1 MSFPILLLVLSVAPV
16 LFLLIFVYRKDSYER
31 EPLPL
36 LLLTFVAG
44 LLSVLPA
51 ALMESVMSLYQPADP
66 VGVSFYNGFCVAGF
80 CEELTKLLLLS
91 WLIWRNRNFDE
102 YFDGIVYAV
111 FLSLGF
117 AASEN
122 LMYVFGQDS
131 FLSSFF
137 TGSMRALLAVPAHFL
152 FAVVMGYH
160 FALAKFDPQHRTRHL
175 FHALFVPLLLH
186 GTYDTLLM
194 LSSALGADGGGV
206 TGLLFVAFVVF
217 DIYMWRWGMRRIRA
231 LQEMSQQQHFDR
243 SQPFAGFKWFCLLLL
258 LLPLSGQAQTTRSEV
273 RQPEKTRMLLILNCS
288 HSMWDAWQ
296 SDAKIKVTQKVL
308 LRFLD
313 SIASHDDIEVAL
325 RVFGHLNRGA
335 YTTRLEVPFAPD
347 NNYALQ
353 SKIRTLVPNGGNTTA
368 TALTSS
374 LNDFPAT
381 GASRNIIVIITDG
394 IDDSDGDICTVA
406 RHVQL
411 SGIVVQTFIL
421 GIGNPDDFR
430 HSLDCAGTF
439 SYLPDEA
446 DYTEAL
452 YDVFR
457 RSEARAPVVL
467 QLLQSGTPYET
478 VTPVVFYNHTTQVA
492 QYTVLYS
499 SDGIQTPDTLWVDP
513 LVEYDVVVGSQPA
526 IRKDGLHFHAG
537 EANNLAIEVGEGSL
551 RLFHNAQRTTWQVPQ
566 YDVLVRRHGDAA
578 LLSRQRMGERS
589 QLCAGSYDID
599 ILSQPR
605 MHLDNITIQAGNATD
620 IELPMPGL
628 LNIAK
633 PRVLSDGVLFV
644 DRDGVLE
651 EVCRLNP
658 NVAVEHLVLL
668 PGKYVIVIKPQN
680 SSYQKEKTHRITIT
694 PAQITNLNLSN

>member
-1 MSFPILLLVLSVAPV
+1 MSLPLLLLVLSVAPV
-16 LFLLIFVYRKDSYER
+16 LFLLFFVYRRDRYER
-31 EPLPL
+31 EPFPL
-36 LLLTFVAG
+36 LILTFVLG
-44 LLSVLPA
+44 LFSVLPA
-51 ALMESVMSLYQPADP
+51 ALMESVVSLFQPADP
-66 VGVSFYNGFCVAGF
+66 VGASFYNGFCVAGF

-131 FLSSFF
+131 FMSSFF

-160 FALAKFDPQHRTRHL
+160 FALAKFDPQHRLRHL
-175 FHALFVPLLLH
+175 FHALLVPVLLH

-194 LSSALGADGGGV
+194 LSSALGTDGGGL
-206 TGLLFVAFVVF
+206 TGLLFVTFVVF

-231 LQEMSQQQHFDR
+231 LQELSQQQHFDR

-258 LLPLSGQAQTTRSEV
+258 MLPLSGRAQTASEV
-273 RQPEKTRMLLILNCS
+273 RPPEKTRMLLILNCS
-288 HSMWDAWQ
+288 HSMWDNWQ

-308 LRFLD
+308 LHFLD

-325 RVFGHLNRGA
+325 RVFGHLNRGS
-335 YTTRLEVPFAPD
+335 YTTRLEVPFGPG

-353 SKIRTLVPNGGNTTA
+353 SKIKTLVPNGGNTTA
-368 TALTSS
+368 TALNSS

-381 GASRNIIVIITDG
+381 GATRNIIVIITDG
-394 IDDSDGDICTVA
+394 IDDSDGDICKVA
-406 RHVQL
+406 RQVQL

-430 HSLDCAGTF
+430 HSLDCAGSF

-467 QLLQSGTPYET
+467 ELLEQGARYET
-478 VTPVVFYNHTTQVA
+478 LTPVVFYNHATQVA
-492 QYTVLYS
+492 QYTTYYA
-499 SDGIQTPDTLWVDP
+499 SDGIEPLDTLWVDP
-513 LVEYDVVVGSQPA
+513 LVDYDVVIGVRPE
-526 IRKDGLHFHAG
+526 IRLPKRHFSASEVNRLSIDVDEGTLSLHHA
-537 EANNLAIEVGEGSL
+537 AY
-551 RLFHNAQRTTWQVPQ
+551 RTTWPVPQ
-566 YDVLVRRHGDAA
+566 YEVLVHRQGSSE
-578 LLSRQRMGERS
+578 LLTTQRMGERS
-589 QLCAGSYDID
+589 RLRAGQYDLD
-599 ILSQPR
+599 VLSLPR
-605 MHLDNITIQAGNATD
+605 MHLEGVVVRAGSATD
-620 IELPMPGL
+620 LELPMPGMA
-628 LNIAK
+628 NVTK
-633 PRVLSDGVLFV
+633 PRVLLDGVLFV
-644 DRDGVLE
+644 DHDGVLE

-658 NVAVEHLVLL
+658 NLAVERLVLL
-668 PGKYVIVIKPQN
+668 PGNYVLLSKPQKDN
-680 SSYQKEKTHRITIT
+680 KYAASKTVRF
-694 PAQITNLNLSN
+694 QIEPGRVTDIAL